1 MKIDEN
7 LPIIKAN
14 INSACQKCGRNPKD
28 VMILA
33 VTKTVD
39 VDTINHAVELGLTN
53 LGENRVQELLQ
64 KYDSVDKRAV
74 WHLIGHLQKNKV
86 KYIADKVSMIHS
98 VDSVELAKEID
109 RQCAKIG

>member
-39 VDTINHAVELGLTN
+39 ADTINHAVELGLTN

-64 KYDSVDKRAV
+64 KYDSVDRRAV
-74 WHLIGHLQKNKV
+74 WHLIGVNDTFCGLCRTCKG
-86 KYIADKVSMIHS
+86 
-98 VDSVELAKEID
+98 D
-109 RQCAKIG
+109 RPAVRQNMQGYGRAH